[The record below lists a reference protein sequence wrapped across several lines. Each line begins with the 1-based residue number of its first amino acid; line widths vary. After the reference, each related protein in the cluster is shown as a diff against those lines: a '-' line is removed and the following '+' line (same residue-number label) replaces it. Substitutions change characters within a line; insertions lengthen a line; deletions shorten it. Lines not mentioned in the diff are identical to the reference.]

1 MIRLVGHMRK
11 PIGDSVENGIN
22 PILFFN
28 STLHSLKGVIN
39 KIKIMSNN
47 ENQTKLL
54 NLLNDKDSLLIEYT
68 KSYERLKQAK
78 YLTKFLNIYIAIGI
92 ILILFMYYKEN
103 LIESGII
110 SITLLM
116 TISAFIMNKVK
127 SNLFDRCTD
136 ILKKYNDKIDEINN
150 FLKNISNEG

>member
-1 MIRLVGHMRK
+1 MIRLVDHMRK

-22 PILFFN
+22 PILFY
-28 STLHSLKGVIN
+28 STLHSLKGVVT

-92 ILILFMYYKEN
+92 IFILFMYYKEN

-136 ILKKYNDKIDEINN
+136 ILKKYDDKIDEINN

>member
-1 MIRLVGHMRK
+1 MGLI
-11 PIGDSVENGIN
+11 PFF
-22 PILFFN
+22 FFN
-28 STLHSLKGVIN
+28 STLHSLKSVIN

-78 YLTKFLNIYIAIGI
+78 YLTKFLNIYITIGI
-92 ILILFMYYKEN
+92 ILILFIYYKEN

-136 ILKKYNDKIDEINN
+136 ILKKYDDKIDEINN

>member
-1 MIRLVGHMRK
+1 MTRLVDHMRE

-22 PILFFN
+22 PILFFY

-68 KSYERLKQAK
+68 KSYERLKLAK

-92 ILILFMYYKEN
+92 IFILFMYYKEN

-136 ILKKYNDKIDEINN
+136 ILKKYDDKIDEINN

>member
-1 MIRLVGHMRK
+1 MRK

-22 PILFFN
+22 PILFFY
-28 STLHSLKGVIN
+28 STLHSLKSVIN

-47 ENQTKLL
+47 ENQEKLL

-78 YLTKFLNIYIAIGI
+78 YLTKFLNIYITIGI
-92 ILILFMYYKEN
+92 ILILFIYYKEN

-136 ILKKYNDKIDEINN
+136 ILKKYDDKIDEINN

>member
-1 MIRLVGHMRK
+1 
-11 PIGDSVENGIN
+11 
-22 PILFFN
+22 
-28 STLHSLKGVIN
+28 
-39 KIKIMSNN
+39 MSNN
-47 ENQTKLL
+47 ENQEKLL

-92 ILILFMYYKEN
+92 ILILFIYYKEN

-136 ILKKYNDKIDEINN
+136 ILKKYDDKIDEINN
-150 FLKNISNEG
+150 FLKNISNEGWNYKRRFIQYRLCCNMPSGQLYGSNGIWSC

>member
-1 MIRLVGHMRK
+1 MNISRLYMIKLR
-11 PIGDSVENGIN
+11 GDSVENGIS
-22 PILFFN
+22 PILFFY
-28 STLHSLKGVIN
+28 STLHSLKGVVT

-92 ILILFMYYKEN
+92 IFILFMYYKEN

-136 ILKKYNDKIDEINN
+136 ILKKYDNKIDEINN

>member
-1 MIRLVGHMRK
+1 MGLI
-11 PIGDSVENGIN
+11 PFF
-22 PILFFN
+22 FFN

-136 ILKKYNDKIDEINN
+136 ILKKYDDKIDEINN

>member
-1 MIRLVGHMRK
+1 MIKLR
-11 PIGDSVENGIN
+11 GDSVENGIN
-22 PILFFN
+22 HILFFY
-28 STLHSLKGVIN
+28 STLHSLKCEN
-39 KIKIMSNN
+39 KKKIKIMSNN

-78 YLTKFLNIYIAIGI
+78 YLTKFLNIYITIGI

-136 ILKKYNDKIDEINN
+136 LLKKYDDKIDEINN

>member
-1 MIRLVGHMRK
+1 MIRLVDHMKK

-22 PILFFN
+22 PILFY
-28 STLHSLKGVIN
+28 STLHSLKGVVT

-92 ILILFMYYKEN
+92 IFILFMYYKEN

-136 ILKKYNDKIDEINN
+136 ILKKYDDKIDEINN

>member
-1 MIRLVGHMRK
+1 M
-11 PIGDSVENGIN
+11 GIQWRMGLI
-22 PILFFN
+22 PFFFY
-28 STLHSLKGVIN
+28 STLHSLKSVIN

-47 ENQTKLL
+47 ENQEKLL

-136 ILKKYNDKIDEINN
+136 LLKKYDDKIDEINN

>member
-1 MIRLVGHMRK
+1 MTRLVDHMRK

-22 PILFFN
+22 PILFY
-28 STLHSLKGVIN
+28 STLHSLKGVVT

-92 ILILFMYYKEN
+92 IFILFMYYKEN

-136 ILKKYNDKIDEINN
+136 ILKKYDDKIDEINN

>member
-1 MIRLVGHMRK
+1 
-11 PIGDSVENGIN
+11 VENGIN
-22 PILFFN
+22 PILFFY

-47 ENQTKLL
+47 ENQEKLL

-92 ILILFMYYKEN
+92 ILILFIYYKEN

-136 ILKKYNDKIDEINN
+136 ILKKYDDKIDEINN

>member
-22 PILFFN
+22 PILFY
-28 STLHSLKGVIN
+28 STLHSLKSVIN

-47 ENQTKLL
+47 ENQEKLL

-92 ILILFMYYKEN
+92 ILILFIYYKEN

-136 ILKKYNDKIDEINN
+136 ILKKYDDKIDEINN

>member
-1 MIRLVGHMRK
+1 MIRLVDHMRK

-22 PILFFN
+22 PILFY
-28 STLHSLKGVIN
+28 STLHSLKSVIN

-92 ILILFMYYKEN
+92 ILILIMYYKEN

-136 ILKKYNDKIDEINN
+136 ILKKYDDKIDEINN

>member
-1 MIRLVGHMRK
+1 MRK

-22 PILFFN
+22 PILFFY
-28 STLHSLKGVIN
+28 STLHSLKSVIN

-47 ENQTKLL
+47 ENQEKLL

-92 ILILFMYYKEN
+92 ILILFIYYKEN

-136 ILKKYNDKIDEINN
+136 ILKKYDDKIDEINN

>member
-1 MIRLVGHMRK
+1 MIRLVDHMRK

-22 PILFFN
+22 PILFY
-28 STLHSLKGVIN
+28 STLHSLKCVVT

-92 ILILFMYYKEN
+92 IFILFMYYKEN

-136 ILKKYNDKIDEINN
+136 ILKKYDDKIDEINN

>member
-1 MIRLVGHMRK
+1 MIRLEGHMRK
-11 PIGDSVENGIN
+11 TIGDSVENGIN
-22 PILFFN
+22 PILFFY
-28 STLHSLKGVIN
+28 STLHSLKSVIN

-47 ENQTKLL
+47 ENQEKLL

-92 ILILFMYYKEN
+92 ILILIMYYKEN

-136 ILKKYNDKIDEINN
+136 ILKKYDDKIDEINN

>member
-1 MIRLVGHMRK
+1 
-11 PIGDSVENGIN
+11 
-22 PILFFN
+22 
-28 STLHSLKGVIN
+28 
-39 KIKIMSNN
+39 MSNN

-54 NLLNDKDSLLIEYT
+54 NLLNDKNSLLIEYT

-78 YLTKFLNIYIAIGI
+78 YLTKFLNIYITIGI

-136 ILKKYNDKIDEINN
+136 LLKKYDDKIDEINN